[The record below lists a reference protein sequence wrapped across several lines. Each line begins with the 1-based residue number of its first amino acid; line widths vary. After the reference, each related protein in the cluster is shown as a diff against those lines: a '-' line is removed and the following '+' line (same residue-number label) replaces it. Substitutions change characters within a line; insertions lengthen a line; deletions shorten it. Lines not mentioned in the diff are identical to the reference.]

1 MPVWPTLSLQT
12 AFNTKAGA
20 DVFRQNQL
28 LQATRAPTQPLS
40 CGSYDR
46 DSHY

>member
-28 LQATRAPTQPLS
+28 LQATRAPTTTRARCQVS
-40 CGSYDR
+40 
-46 DSHY
+46 